1 MNSTTQALNR
11 RLADFGVLF
20 VKLHNYHWL
29 VKGPHFYQLHTLFE
43 TLYDEVAQ
51 RLDEVAERILQLGG
65 EPLASLKEFL
75 AHASIPEARGNE
87 TPVEM
92 VNQTIYD
99 FTTVNETVREAI
111 GTAQADGDEV
121 TADLLV
127 GISKSF
133 EKHLWMLGAL
143 EK

>member
-1 MNSTTQALNR
+1 MNNTTQALNR
-11 RLADFGVLF
+11 RVADFGVLF

-29 VKGPHFYQLHTLFE
+29 VTGPHFHQLHALFE
-43 TLYDEVAQ
+43 TLYDEVAE

-65 EPLASLKEFL
+65 VPFATLKEFL
-75 AHASIPEARGNE
+75 AQTSIPEARGNE
-87 TPVEM
+87 TPTEM

-99 FTTVNETVREAI
+99 FTTVNEAVREAI
-111 GTAQADGDEV
+111 RTAQTDGDEV

>member
-1 MNSTTQALNR
+1 MNNMMQALNR
-11 RLADFGVLF
+11 RVADFGVLY

-43 TLYDEVAQ
+43 TLYDEVAE

-65 EPLASLKEFL
+65 VPLASLKDFL
-75 AHASIPEARGNE
+75 ADASIPEARGNE
-87 TPVEM
+87 TPEEM
-92 VNQTIYD
+92 VNQIIYD
-99 FTTVNETVREAI
+99 FTTVNESVREAI
-111 GTAQADGDEV
+111 RTAHADGDEG
-121 TADLLV
+121 TADLLI

>member
-1 MNSTTQALNR
+1 MNNTTQALNR
-11 RLADFGVLF
+11 RVADFGVLY

-29 VKGPHFYQLHTLFE
+29 VKGAQFYQLHVLFE
-43 TLYDEVAQ
+43 KLYDEVAE

-65 EPLASLKEFL
+65 VPFATLRDFL
-75 AHASIPEARGNE
+75 AHAAIPEARGNE
-87 TPVEM
+87 TAAEM

-99 FTTVNETVREAI
+99 FTTVNEAVRDAVR
-111 GTAQADGDEV
+111 TAQSEGDENS
-121 TADLLV
+121 ADMLI
-127 GISKSF
+127 GISKSL